1 VSVNAAVFLEKV
13 KDMQIPLTVI
23 NPPAPSITSTFNLD
37 AQSSG
42 IEIESNWQITDNLA
56 FLLNYA
62 YLDAHVTDDKNC
74 FSDAL
79 DASGIIGPDLCATG
93 GHKVTGNQL
102 PGSPKNR
109 VSANGRYTF
118 NFSPGALTFSANW
131 IWREGRYSTIFR
143 DPQTHTPGFAQVDLR
158 AIWVDTENRYSV
170 IGFVRNLQDRPGY
183 DGAAAAVT
191 TDGISR
197 SVSLTNPREWGLELQ
212 YRFGS
217 TK

>member
-1 VSVNAAVFLEKV
+1 
-13 KDMQIPLTVI
+13 
-23 NPPAPSITSTFNLD
+23 
-37 AQSSG
+37 
-42 IEIESNWQITDNLA
+42 
-56 FLLNYA
+56 
-62 YLDAHVTDDKNC
+62 HVTDKTDC
-74 FSDAL
+74 FSDSL
-79 DASGIIGPDLCATG
+79 DASLIIGPDLCATG
-93 GHKVTGNQL
+93 GHKVDGNQL

-109 VSANGRYTF
+109 VSLNGRYTF
-118 NFSPGALTFSANW
+118 NFAVGSLTFSANW

-143 DPQTHTPGFAQVDLR
+143 RPETHTPGFDQTDLR
-158 AIWVDTENRYSV
+158 AIWVDTDNRYSV
-170 IGFVRNLQDRPGY
+170 IGFVRNVQDRFGY